1 MEAAT
6 PQWMRGTLLEGLARG
21 NRSMGHNADGRID
34 SDQVEVAIGF
44 SLEGQEDAVHIMTTW

>member
-1 MEAAT
+1 
-6 PQWMRGTLLEGLARG
+6 MRGTLLEGLARG

-44 SLEGQEDAVHIMTTW
+44 SLESQEDAVHIMTTL